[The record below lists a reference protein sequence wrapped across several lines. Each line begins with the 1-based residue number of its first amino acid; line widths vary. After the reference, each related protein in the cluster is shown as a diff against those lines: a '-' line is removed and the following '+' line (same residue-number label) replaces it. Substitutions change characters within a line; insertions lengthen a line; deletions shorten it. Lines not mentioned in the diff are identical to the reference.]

1 MASRSEYEEWRLAFE
16 LPEGGPDPST
26 LVDALRTRFP
36 AHLDVHRK
44 GKRGIRVYAPTR
56 TVIDAAFESIGE
68 MLVARGVRAD
78 ILLSRWNPGAEQ
90 WQAPSLP
97 LDPVPQPLPDP
108 WSDLEEFA
116 WEVRLRF
123 KTDWEMF
130 RLADELRG
138 EGLPVLEGW
147 NRCLV
152 ALPDEETAR
161 ERAEALRLD
170 APRADIEVRPLSR
183 FRKWQIRQ
191 RLYGNYAVREDGAP

>member
-1 MASRSEYEEWRLAFE
+1 M
-16 LPEGGPDPST
+16 
-26 LVDALRTRFP
+26 
-36 AHLDVHRK
+36 
-44 GKRGIRVYAPTR
+44 
-56 TVIDAAFESIGE
+56 
-68 MLVARGVRAD
+68 
-78 ILLSRWNPGAEQ
+78 
-90 WQAPSLP
+90 
-97 LDPVPQPLPDP
+97 PQPLPDP